1 MGTHCRTAVVPKAM
15 LPFLCCLF
23 ASFVGHTLAAGLDDV
38 CEANPSLPAC
48 QSGQRA
54 SWGYEAS
61 NGPAT
66 WAANY
71 GSAQGGYCD
80 GVSQSPINLDDS
92 VAVTNDPG
100 EITMVGY
107 NLAQAGQISNNGHS
121 LVFTYPSGATPYIMG
136 GRLPEGER
144 FYFLQLHWHWGS
156 DSSQGSEHT
165 LNGKEFP
172 IEIHLVHVNTK
183 YLDENGAPTNDNLVQ
198 PDGLAVLGVFY
209 EISEEDNAGLT
220 DVLAKVSEVAV
231 ETARK
236 RKKGRAGPVELDMSL
251 ALETLLPADTRHY
264 YHYQGGLTTPTCNE
278 AVLWT
283 NFMSMQ
289 TISEA
294 QLAIFR
300 TMTDSDSVSIVDNY
314 RPPQPLNART
324 LYTTGG
330 SPTAAESSIITDI
343 INTGFTALVVT
354 GIVGLLQ
361 PLFSPPPSQQRSSA
375 ASARAEHA
383 LRAGRDQ
390 WGGSYWDQHQ

>member
-1 MGTHCRTAVVPKAM
+1 MGTHCRTAGVPKAM

-38 CEANPSLPAC
+38 CQANPSLSQC

-71 GSAQGGYCD
+71 GAAQGGYCD
-80 GVSQSPINLDDS
+80 GMSQSPINLDDS
-92 VAVTNDPG
+92 VAVMNDPG

-144 FYFLQLHWHWGS
+144 FNFLQLHWHWGS
-156 DSSQGSEHT
+156 NSSQGSEHT

-220 DVLAKVSEVAV
+220 DVLAKVSDVAV
-231 ETARK
+231 EAARK
-236 RKKGRAGPVELDMSL
+236 RKKGRAGPVALDMNL

-330 SPTAAESSIITDI
+330 STTAAESSIITDI